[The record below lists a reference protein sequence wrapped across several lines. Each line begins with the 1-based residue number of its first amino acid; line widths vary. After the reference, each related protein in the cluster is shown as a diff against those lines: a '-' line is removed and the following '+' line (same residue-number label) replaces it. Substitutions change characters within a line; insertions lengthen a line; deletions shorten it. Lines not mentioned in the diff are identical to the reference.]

1 MVDEKKVEGNLPD
14 IVEPQKT
21 EVAPKLENKKTQKP
35 EKAKNIPKNQINLP
49 KESDSLQDLLLKNIK
64 LSEMIFEQ
72 NKKIKRRLTLMVVG
86 NYFKL
91 LLIVVPLIIAFI
103 YLPPLINQLLL
114 QYNSILGGAGG
125 GQLNLNS
132 ILGNISP
139 QDTVKL
145 QEMLKGVV
153 K

>member
-1 MVDEKKVEGNLPD
+1 
-14 IVEPQKT
+14 
-21 EVAPKLENKKTQKP
+21 
-35 EKAKNIPKNQINLP
+35 
-49 KESDSLQDLLLKNIK
+49 
-64 LSEMIFEQ
+64 MIFEQ

-91 LLIVVPLIIAFI
+91 LLIIVPLIIAFI